1 LILQTIFDMPSKKMI
16 LSSTEAI
23 QKQKLKPIR
32 EASKHLSTRWGW
44 MNESWFIPLPSSEL
58 TVGNAIIFLHRG
70 CVIAQSFKYP
80 LLLVQQWPGCV
91 ICLNKKVL
99 SHKQC
104 P

>member
-1 LILQTIFDMPSKKMI
+1 MILQTIFDMPSKIMI

-70 CVIAQSFKYP
+70 CVIAQMSNTHYF
-80 LLLVQQWPGCV
+80 LFNSGLAVQSASIRKC
-91 ICLNKKVL
+91 
-99 SHKQC
+99 
-104 P
+104 

>member
-1 LILQTIFDMPSKKMI
+1 MILQTIFDMPSKKMI
-16 LSSTEAI
+16 LSSTGAI

-70 CVIAQSFKYP
+70 CVIARNSSMSNTHYF
-80 LLLVQQWPGCV
+80 LFNSGLAV
-91 ICLNKKVL
+91 
-99 SHKQC
+99 
-104 P
+104 